1 MKERFIALMKKRGFT
16 SVRQFAIAC
25 GMESSNI
32 YTNLV
37 GKTTVGIGRLFTY
50 ANVLGVPV
58 QDVLAIFYPEDM
70 KANVKSIANRD
81 KYLNQLNN

>member
-32 YTNLV
+32 YTNLA
-37 GKTTVGIGRLFTY
+37 GKTTVGVGRLFAY

-58 QDVLAIFYPEDM
+58 QDLIAIFYPDDVKRNM
-70 KANVKSIANRD
+70 KAISDRD
-81 KYLNQLNN
+81 SYLNQLND